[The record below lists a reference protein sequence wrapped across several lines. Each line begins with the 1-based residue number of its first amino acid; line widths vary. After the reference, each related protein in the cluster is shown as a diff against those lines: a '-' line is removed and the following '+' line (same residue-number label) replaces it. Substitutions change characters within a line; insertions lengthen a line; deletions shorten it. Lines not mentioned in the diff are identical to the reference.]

1 MNIEGRRR
9 GGEKSE
15 DEGYEV
21 EKLTWKRPFKALIGE
36 MSVSGIGG
44 DPASSSEGS
53 RLQRFVIHPDNW
65 YHSFSLSLSL
75 TVLVCVFLWTEMR
88 L

>member
-1 MNIEGRRR
+1 MNIEGSRR
-9 GGEKSE
+9 GGEESE
-15 DEGYEV
+15 EEGYEV
-21 EKLTWKRPFKALIGE
+21 EKVTWKRPFKALLRE

-53 RLQRFVIHPDNW
+53 RLQRFVIHPENW
-65 YHSFSLSLSL
+65 YLYISLFLSRS
-75 TVLVCVFLWTEMR
+75 VLVCVFLWTEMR

>member
-9 GGEKSE
+9 GGEESE

-21 EKLTWKRPFKALIGE
+21 EKVTWKRPFKALLRE

-44 DPASSSEGS
+44 DPASNSEGS

-65 YHSFSLSLSL
+65 YLCISLFLSLS
-75 TVLVCVFLWTEMR
+75 VLVCVFLWTQMR

>member
-9 GGEKSE
+9 GGEESE
-15 DEGYEV
+15 DGGYEV

>member
-9 GGEKSE
+9 GGEESE

-65 YHSFSLSLSL
+65 YHSLSLFISYR
-75 TVLVCVFLWTEMR
+75 TR
-88 L
+88 LCFSVD